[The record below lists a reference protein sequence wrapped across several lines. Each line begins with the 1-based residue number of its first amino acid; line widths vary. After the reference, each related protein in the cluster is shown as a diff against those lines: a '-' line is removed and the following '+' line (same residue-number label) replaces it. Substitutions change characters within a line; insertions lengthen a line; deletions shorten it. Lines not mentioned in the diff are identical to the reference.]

1 MSWASSLP
9 GFCFKIWLSSADRSS
24 QSRSSADLLI
34 FSGSVLISVQLALA
48 RQDEK
53 ERKQSDDGRR
63 WPDDSYSPRRHWC
76 SISKPD
82 R

>member
-1 MSWASSLP
+1 MREFTNRLNRAGPL
-9 GFCFKIWLSSADRSS
+9 
-24 QSRSSADLLI
+24 Q
-34 FSGSVLISVQLALA
+34 VLEIELVPASVQLVLT

-76 SISKPD
+76 SILKPD